1 MKLNVNSAV
10 AMQNFGAVIAQTAH
24 EHDLLL
30 LSGDLG
36 AGKTTLT
43 QGIGQALGVKRP
55 VKSPTFTLV
64 REYQEAKLPIYHM
77 DFYRLENDDLSS
89 IDLSSYLE
97 QPGLVVIE
105 WPEVIKADLP
115 DDYLQIVIRRVDD
128 SWDSTKR
135 TVEFRPQGKRNEY
148 WVKEIANKLKDRT

>member
-1 MKLNVNSAV
+1 MIKLKVNSSDEMKKV
-10 AMQNFGAVIAQTAH
+10 GAAIGLTARP
-24 EHDLLL
+24 HDLLL
-30 LSGDLG
+30 LNGDLG

-43 QGIGQALGVKRP
+43 QGIGQSLGVKRP
-55 VKSPTFTLV
+55 VKSPTFTIV

-89 IDLSSYLE
+89 IDLTSYLA

-105 WPEVIKADLP
+105 WPEIIKADLP
-115 DDYLQIVIRRVDD
+115 DTYLQVVIRRVDD

-135 TVEFRPQGKRNEY
+135 TVEFRPQGKRSESWTNE
-148 WVKEIANKLKDRT
+148 ILNKLK

>member
-1 MKLNVNSAV
+1 MNSSDEMKKV
-10 AMQNFGAVIAQTAH
+10 GAAIGLTARP
-24 EHDLLL
+24 HDLLL
-30 LSGDLG
+30 LNGDLG

-43 QGIGQALGVKRP
+43 QGIGQSLGVKRP
-55 VKSPTFTLV
+55 VKSPTFTIV

-89 IDLSSYLE
+89 IDLTSYLA

-105 WPEVIKADLP
+105 WPEIIKADLP
-115 DDYLQIVIRRVDD
+115 DTYLQVVIRRVDD

-135 TVEFRPQGKRNEY
+135 TVEFRPQGKRSESWTNE
-148 WVKEIANKLKDRT
+148 ILNKLK